1 MQRAA
6 SGRFSRGRKS
16 NLKEPTMSLRNLSKA
31 LLVALGLGLSLG
43 PNVSVAQ
50 PGWGQEL
57 VNRPIRHYAP
67 GYYSPRYYGPS
78 SNYDREVN
86 GSDASTPGHN

>member
-1 MQRAA
+1 
-6 SGRFSRGRKS
+6 
-16 NLKEPTMSLRNLSKA
+16 MSLRNLSKA